1 MSIQPD
7 PTRIRKR
14 AARRRGTVTQGVDD
28 YTRSREQA
36 ALERR
41 QFVAGAMADPDKA
54 WERVM
59 DSANDGRDL
68 TTVLLLAI
76 AAELHHV
83 RRRVERDEAG
93 RDV

>member
-1 MSIQPD
+1 MSNPTHD
-7 PTRIRKR
+7 PTRKR
-14 AARRRGTVTQGVDD
+14 AARRRRLIQPPED

-41 QFVAGAMADPDKA
+41 QFIAAAMADADKA

-59 DSANDGRDL
+59 DNANDGRDL

-83 RRRVERDEAG
+83 RRRAERDEAG

>member
-1 MSIQPD
+1 MSNPTHD
-7 PTRIRKR
+7 PTRKR
-14 AARRRGTVTQGVDD
+14 AARRRRPIDRTPAED

-41 QFVAGAMADPDKA
+41 QFIAAAMADADKA

-59 DSANDGRDL
+59 DNANDGRDL

-83 RRRVERDEAG
+83 RRRAERDEAG